1 ALQVASV
8 AEVYVAEN
16 VGLTATNRLRADLTL
31 HVLRLDPAFHAAPPP
46 GELIERTDGDV
57 GTLGNF
63 FARLV
68 VYLLGNAVLLIGVLL
83 LLAGIDWR
91 GGARGGLCA
100 AVGIALM
107 LGLRRLA
114 VPRYTAMR
122 QASADVF

>member
-68 VYLLGNAVLLIGVLL
+68 VYLLGNAVLLAGVLL
-83 LLAGIDWR
+83 LLFGIDWR
-91 GGARGGLCA
+91 AGAVRRRRTAVRG
-100 AVGIALM
+100 
-107 LGLRRLA
+107 
-114 VPRYTAMR
+114 
-122 QASADVF
+122 